1 MSGLPAEADPSATAP
16 IGLLSAVRR
25 DAVGVG
31 IATGAYGLSF
41 GALAVTSG
49 FSPLQAQVLSLALFS
64 GASQFAAV
72 GIVAAGGG
80 AAAAIGTALLLG
92 TRNGLYGLTLSG
104 LLPLRR
110 WSRLAAAQLTI
121 DESTAMAVSRDEPG
135 QRTLIGPAFWWTG
148 ASVFVFWNLATLIG
162 AMAASQFDDPR
173 VLGLDAAVPAAFL
186 ALLWPRLRDRTTRS
200 VAAAAGVVALILTPV
215 LSPGLP
221 VLFSALI
228 AVAVGLWPHHR
239 GAAPSGPADGAT

>member
-1 MSGLPAEADPSATAP
+1 VRSL
-16 IGLLSAVRR
+16 RR
-25 DAVGVG
+25 DAIGVG
-31 IATGAYGLSF
+31 LATGAYGLSF

-49 FSPLQAQVLSLALFS
+49 FSPLQASVLSLALFS

-92 TRNGLYGLTLSG
+92 TRNGLYGLSLSG
-104 LLPLRR
+104 LLRLRGWR
-110 WSRLAAAQLTI
+110 RALAAQLTI

-135 QRTLIGPAFWWTG
+135 QRPLIAPAFWWTG
-148 ASVFVFWNLATLIG
+148 VSVFVCWNAATLIG
-162 AMAASQFDDPR
+162 ALAARQFDDPQ

-186 ALLWPRLRDRTTRS
+186 ALLWPRLSDRTTRAVA
-200 VAAAAGVVALILTPV
+200 VAAGAVALGLTPV

-221 VLFSALI
+221 VLASALI
-228 AVAVGLWPHHR
+228 AVLAGAWPQRPATPVPAH
-239 GAAPSGPADGAT
+239 GPGRDDR

>member
-1 MSGLPAEADPSATAP
+1 MMSGLPADADSAAP
-16 IGLLSAVRR
+16 PHSLLTAVRR
-25 DAVGVG
+25 DALGVG

-49 FSPLQAQVLSLALFS
+49 FTPVQTQILSLALFS

-92 TRNGLYGLTLSG
+92 TRNGLYGLTLSS
-104 LLPLRR
+104 LLPLGR

-121 DESTAMAVSRDEPG
+121 DESTAMAVSRDEPDK
-135 QRTLIGPAFWWTG
+135 RALISPAFWWTG
-148 ASVFVFWNLATLIG
+148 IAVFVFWNLATLIG
-162 AMAASQFDDPR
+162 ALAASQFDDPR

-186 ALLWPRLRDRTTRS
+186 ALLWPRLRDRTTRG
-200 VAAAAGVVALILTPV
+200 VAAAAGVVALILTPL

-221 VLFSALI
+221 VLISALI
-228 AVAVGLWPHHR
+228 AVAVGLWPSGS
-239 GAAPSGPADGAT
+239 GADAQGPEDVAT